1 MIHKQVLV
9 PGRVRRPPPDGWS
22 WIDRR
27 FLREHA
33 ARLSHEAIV
42 LYFFLAAVSD
52 KDGLSFYGDASIALR
67 LRMGEAGV
75 VAARDELVAADLVAY
90 RAPLAQVLSLP
101 AARLQRGHR
110 AAVGGGLA
118 TFGEILRSLA
128 DPSSPAAERRSS

>member
-9 PGRVRRPPPDGWS
+9 PGRVRRPPTEGWS

-27 FLREHA
+27 FLREQA
-33 ARLSHEAIV
+33 PRLSHEAIV

-67 LRMGEAGV
+67 LRMEETIV

-101 AARLQRGHR
+101 AATLQRR
-110 AAVGGGLA
+110 GGSLVA
-118 TFGEILRSLA
+118 FGEILRSLA
-128 DPSSPAAERRSS
+128 DSSSPAAERRSS

>member
-1 MIHKQVLV
+1 MIHKQILV
-9 PGRVRRPPPDGWS
+9 PSRVRRPPTDGWS

-33 ARLSHEAIV
+33 PRLSHEAIV

-67 LRMGEAGV
+67 LRMEETIV

-101 AARLQRGHR
+101 AATLQRR
-110 AAVGGGLA
+110 GGSLVA
-118 TFGEILRSLA
+118 FGEILRSLA
-128 DPSSPAAERRSS
+128 DPSTPTPPRRSS

>member
-1 MIHKQVLV
+1 MIPKQVLV
-9 PGRVRRPPPDGWS
+9 PGRVRRPPADGWS

-33 ARLSHEAIV
+33 PRLSHEAIV

-52 KDGLSFYGDASIALR
+52 KDGLSFYGDATIALR
-67 LRMGEAGV
+67 LRMAEAIV
-75 VAARDELVAADLVAY
+75 VRARDELVAADLVAY

-101 AARLQRGHR
+101 AATIQRR
-110 AAVGGGLA
+110 GGGLA

-128 DPSSPAAERRSS
+128 DPSLPT

>member
-1 MIHKQVLV
+1 MIPKPILV
-9 PGRVRRPPPDGWS
+9 PDRVRRPPTEGWS

-33 ARLSHEAIV
+33 PRLSHEAIV

-67 LRMGEAGV
+67 LRLSEAAV
-75 VAARDELVAADLVAY
+75 VAARDELVAADLLAY

-101 AARLQRGHR
+101 RARVQHR
-110 AAVGGGLA
+110 DGGLA
-118 TFGEILRSLA
+118 AFGEILRSLGG
-128 DPSSPAAERRSS
+128 PSSPNGLRRSS